1 MAHPAPLAAGLTAL
15 DNAVTSRIAR
25 ENAYILAIKGQ
36 LSQLFNGLQNCVN
49 VAAAAGVAV
58 PAGLI
63 NDLDGIRQRLDT
75 TAPFQLGQNMA
86 TGQSF
91 TTERVNDVMTP
102 ANAWSLANARKRN
115 VGPGGPAIAPLA
127 LGGGWT
133 PNKTRRKRKKNKQ

>member
-58 PAGLI
+58 PPNLI
-63 NDLDGIRQRLDT
+63 HDLDGIRQRLDT